1 MTFKKTD
8 FNRLALTS
16 RCISLNDSN
25 LSFWNG
31 HKWSLKVER
40 KLEDQDDQDESDDD
54 DDDNE
59 NKSKFQQKSHYKING
74 IESLSWTSR

>member
-1 MTFKKTD
+1 MIKIRQKGKDESGARYEVTEEVALNIIKGLTKELILYKKTD

-40 KLEDQDDQDESDDD
+40 KNED
-54 DDDNE
+54 
-59 NKSKFQQKSHYKING
+59 
-74 IESLSWTSR
+74 

>member
-40 KLEDQDDQDESDDD
+40 KNEDEDDQDLTDDD
-54 DDDNE
+54 DDME
-59 NKSKFQQKSHYKING
+59 GKREEQKKSHYAIKCI
-74 IESLSWTSR
+74 